1 MTNKN
6 MNTISPTLSPKPH
19 QIEAIKLLSSSKGFL
34 LTDDMGLG
42 KTLTALWAAQE
53 VGEHSPTII
62 CPASLT
68 SNWQA
73 EARKIGSTPQVYS
86 YAKGM
91 KITEVPRLIILDESH
106 SIKSP
111 TSKRGAFYTAL
122 CQLVRQRGGRVW
134 LLSGTPVTRD
144 TDDYYNQLLAIGAVP
159 IAKSTGKPWTVWG
172 WKKAVMKEVSSR
184 WKSSGVE
191 YIGITPQGERL
202 LAEQKAGK
210 VWGRKKEE
218 VLDLPGKVKCDIC
231 LGLPTGTLKRALA
244 TIGLK
249 AQDYSLEQLEEDPAF
264 MTLKKELAAF
274 KAAKVAK
281 LLIEELSEGK
291 HLPRV
296 IFTDHV
302 ASANIIAEAISKWG
316 HCKVGLITGE
326 TPADERRRTVDRF
339 QLGYLPVLVATIGAA
354 GVGIT
359 LTKSC
364 DIRFV
369 DRNFSPALNRQA
381 EDRVYRMGQT
391 QKVVVTDYRIDD
403 PIEDR
408 ICELLAEKDAT
419 IAKI

>member
-1 MTNKN
+1 
-6 MNTISPTLSPKPH
+6 MNTNTLTPKPH

-42 KTLTALWAAQE
+42 KTLTALWAAQD

-62 CPASLT
+62 CPASLVA
-68 SNWQA
+68 NWQA
-73 EARKIGSTPQVYS
+73 EARKIGSTPQVFS

-91 KITEVPRLIILDESH
+91 KITDVPKLIILDESH

-159 IAKSTGKPWTVWG
+159 IAKSTGKPWSVWG
-172 WKKAVMKEVSSR
+172 WKKAIMQEVSNR

-191 YIGITPQGERL
+191 YTGITAKGERL
-202 LAEQKAGK
+202 LAEQKAGR

-218 VLDLPGKVKCDIC
+218 VLDLPGKMRCDIS
-231 LGLPTGTLKRALA
+231 LGSPTGTLKRALA

-249 AQDYSLEQLEEDPAF
+249 AQDYSLEQLEDDPAF

-302 ASANIIAEAISKWG
+302 ASADLIWDAITQNGVVTCRK
-316 HCKVGLITGE
+316 ITGE
-326 TPADERRRTVDRF
+326 TPADERARVVESF
-339 QLGYLPVLVATIGAA
+339 QAGCTKVLVCTIGAA

-359 LTKSC
+359 LTNSC

-408 ICELLAEKDAT
+408 IRELLARKEAT